1 MTTFIN
7 TIAPIVKRTIPGIC
21 VMVLLLSIMLGCGYS
36 DTHYTTVAEVFS
48 VSEDGTTFVDGA
60 GYVWEVYDTCY
71 KKGDY
76 VELKFYNNTTD
87 YTREDDEIV
96 KVKILDN

>member
-1 MTTFIN
+1 MKNTNTTPNFIQML
-7 TIAPIVKRTIPGIC
+7 TLAIC
-21 VMVLLLSIMLGCGYS
+21 AMAFIISILVIGGYG
-36 DTHYTTVAEVFS
+36 DTHYTTTAI
-48 VSEDGTTFVDGA
+48 VSTVDDSGTTFVDGA
-60 GYVWEVYDTCY
+60 GYVWAVYDTCY
-71 KKGDY
+71 EKGQF

>member
-1 MTTFIN
+1 MTKTTNPTMIQMI
-7 TIAPIVKRTIPGIC
+7 TIAFCAIIF
-21 VMVLLLSIMLGCGYS
+21 MLIILITSGYS
-36 DTHYTTVAEVFS
+36 DTHYSTTATVSS
-48 VSEDGTTFVDGA
+48 VEDNKVTFVDGA
-60 GYVWEVYDTCY
+60 GYVWVIYDGERY
-71 KKGDY
+71 GKGQF

>member
-1 MTTFIN
+1 MTKTMTTPNFIQ
-7 TIAPIVKRTIPGIC
+7 IATLAIC
-21 VMVLLLSIMLGCGYS
+21 SIIFILCILMTCGYG
-36 DTHYTTVAEVFS
+36 DTHYTTTAI
-48 VSEDGTTFVDGA
+48 VSTVDDSGTTFVDGA
-60 GYVWEVYDTCY
+60 GYVWAVYDTCY
-71 KKGDY
+71 EKGQF